1 MRKHY
6 LLTALLIGLT
16 TLCVQAQNLVPRRTS
31 ARQAARVVT
40 SDRFVRTDL
49 PAKTA
54 VQAIQRAATT
64 PVTPDWECHFD
75 KEADFNQFTVIDA
88 NNDAF
93 ASSYF
98 T

>member
-1 MRKHY
+1 MRKRY

-54 VQAIQRAATT
+54 GQAIQHSYRHPWPTGAAL
-64 PVTPDWECHFD
+64 
-75 KEADFNQFTVIDA
+75 FTLLP
-88 NNDAF
+88 F
-93 ASSYF
+93 YF
-98 T
+98 FYLL